1 MDNFS
6 WSIAEMEIMLRQSLE
21 ERRRQVQPV
30 PPGPGRNTGIKSA
43 LAALLVRA
51 GLRLDPAAAEGL
63 RALKLSPDGGERR
76 GER

>member
-6 WSIAEMEIMLRQSLE
+6 WSIAEMEILLRQSLL

-30 PPGPGRNTGIKSA
+30 RIGPGRSTGIKSA

-63 RALKLSPDGGERR
+63 RALKLSPAIGERR
-76 GER
+76 GKR